1 MRVIQLSRKHAKGT
15 PLRLRRA
22 FHDQRAMTVRWSAG
36 RGLLGGPEARWSA
49 GILQAPVGSRAF
61 RLLGGKDEVGARVRG
76 EPLFCVNER
85 LHEGRDRHAM
95 SSAFFHLD
103 GWDSE
108 HVRLDPRLSQFC
120 VFARSQ
126 HRAE

>member
-1 MRVIQLSRKHAKGT
+1 MAPK
-15 PLRLRRA
+15 
-22 FHDQRAMTVRWSAG
+22 
-36 RGLLGGPEARWSA
+36 LGGVQVFCKRLWAHVLS
-49 GILQAPVGSRAF
+49 

-108 HVRLDPRLSQFC
+108 HVRLDPRLAKLC
-120 VFARSQ
+120 IFARSQ